1 MFKFS
6 ILSAFR
12 RKTVSVLAIIGVG
25 LGSGLL
31 VVLLSLSGGIES
43 RFNTTFQSLS
53 GTISVSSEGGS
64 LFGRFL
70 GTTGD
75 PIPKSY
81 ADKIAG
87 LEGIDSA
94 ASFVSAPVRSDKFGP
109 LGSFGVGLT
118 GVIEGGELF
127 GNPNQ
132 NIVEGR
138 SFEKDNE
145 IIAGSEI
152 FDVSRFADF
161 DLKVGDKVT
170 VPIGSTRETLDLKL
184 VGIFKTGEPT
194 NDNGL
199 FANEK
204 TARDLANLKENQISG
219 ILVRVSNPEEVN
231 DIAKNI
237 EEVFKESDPLV
248 SAFVPANIFE
258 SLSSFLDVFNLFLLS
273 ISLVAAA
280 AGGTAVMVVMLLTVF
295 ERRQEFG
302 ILKAGGW
309 SNRNVI
315 VSVVITS
322 LTLSILGAGVGL
334 LVGSGA
340 ALGLQKL
347 AGAVSDRQFIAFTW
361 DIFAW
366 AAGVGIVTGLLGGI
380 IPAVSAARVSPI
392 KTLRGE

>member
-1 MFKFS
+1 MFKFA

-12 RKTVSVLAIIGVG
+12 RKTVSVLAIVGVG

-43 RFNTTFQSLS
+43 RFNTIFQNLS
-53 GTISVSSEGGS
+53 GTISVSSEGSS
-64 LFGRFL
+64 LFSRFL

-75 PIPKSY
+75 PLPKSY
-81 ADKIAG
+81 TDKIKG
-87 LEGIDSA
+87 LEGIDSV
-94 ASFVSAPVRSDKFGP
+94 ASFVSAPVRSDKFGS
-109 LGSFGVGLT
+109 LGGFGIGLT
-118 GVIEGGELF
+118 GLIEGGELF

-132 NIVEGR
+132 NIIEGR

-145 IIAGSEI
+145 FIAGSEI
-152 FDVSRFADF
+152 FGVSSFSDV
-161 DLKVGDKVT
+161 DLKVGDNIT
-170 VPIGSTRETLDLKL
+170 VPIGSTRETVDLKL
-184 VGIFKTGEPT
+184 VGIFKTDDPT

-199 FANEK
+199 FANER
-204 TARDLANLKENQISG
+204 TARDLTDLKENQISG
-219 ILVRVSNPEEVN
+219 VLVKVSNPEEVN
-231 DIAKNI
+231 DIANNI
-237 EEVFKESDPLV
+237 EEFFEESDPTV
-248 SAFVPANIFE
+248 SASIPAKIFE
-258 SLSSFLDVFNLFLLS
+258 SLSSFVDIFRVFLLS

-302 ILKAGGW
+302 ILKAAGW

-322 LTLSILGAGVGL
+322 LTLSILGAGFGL

-340 ALGLQKL
+340 ALGLQSFV
-347 AGAVSDRQFIAFTW
+347 GSDRQFIVFTF
-361 DIFAW
+361 DVFALG
-366 AAGVGIVTGLLGGI
+366 AAVGIVTGLLGGI
-380 IPAVSAARVSPI
+380 IPAISAARVSPI